1 MAMRPF
7 IGYHVGDYL
16 SHWLKI
22 GRTTSESNLPRIF
35 YVHGFR
41 KGSEGEF
48 LWPGLRDNTRV
59 LKWVVGGP
67 GGGCPAPCGGAPS
80 PRGACRSGPAAF

>member
-16 SHWLKI
+16 PHWLKI

-35 YVHGFR
+35 YVNWFR
-41 KGSEGEF
+41 K
-48 LWPGLRDNTRV
+48 V
-59 LKWVVGGP
+59 
-67 GGGCPAPCGGAPS
+67 
-80 PRGACRSGPAAF
+80 PRASSSGPASATTPAS